1 MVCDPGVHHSS
12 RRLAPPPR
20 FGRVACERA
29 SRSDMPETGDST
41 SQTLRVAQAELR
53 SLPATRKVYAK
64 RAGVFFRADK
74 QKVLAETLG
83 KLKALEPKKK

>member
-1 MVCDPGVHHSS
+1 
-12 RRLAPPPR
+12 
-20 FGRVACERA
+20 
-29 SRSDMPETGDST
+29 
-41 SQTLRVAQAELR
+41 
-53 SLPATRKVYAK
+53 VYAK